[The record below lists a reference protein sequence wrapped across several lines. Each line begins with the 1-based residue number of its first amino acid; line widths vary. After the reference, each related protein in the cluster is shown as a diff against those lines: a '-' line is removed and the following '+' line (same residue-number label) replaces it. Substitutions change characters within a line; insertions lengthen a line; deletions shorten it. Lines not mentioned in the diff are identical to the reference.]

1 MPGREPRIL
10 QAAWENISSI
20 ADYLMQNAS
29 VRTAE
34 ETTDAILGTI
44 ELLGSMPY
52 LGPLHHDPVLQKMGY
67 RKLICG
73 SYLCVYRIID
83 DVPTVYR
90 VFHTHQDYTWR
101 MK

>member
-10 QAAWENISSI
+10 QAAWEDISSI
-20 ADYLMQNAS
+20 ADYLMQSAS

-34 ETTDAILGTI
+34 ETTDDILGTI

-83 DVPTVYR
+83 DAPTVYR